1 MKNLVSEEL
10 RRWEGLTTIIPSRSL
25 DTKPTSSPPHSTNNT
40 DSDDDDDFEDVPD
53 KEGFELEALAPPA
66 PQSSSNADKSTKSF
80 TAAVSTS
87 TSTSWKLWGREEE
100 ANDPTTL
107 QATLRKK
114 METHKE
120 KHKTHEKS
128 GENFS
133 QEKSAENPSSFLG
146 KTSERKERLLRL
158 APKLP
163 FDIDLYH
170 WEDKDLKAPAIQ
182 M

>member
-10 RRWEGLTTIIPSRSL
+10 RRWDGLTTIIPSRSL
-25 DTKPTSSPPHSTNNT
+25 DTKPTSSPDFTNNT

-53 KEGFELEALAPPA
+53 KEGFELEALAPPV
-66 PQSSSNADKSTKSF
+66 QSSKTVDKSTKSL
-80 TAAVSTS
+80 ASAVSTS
-87 TSTSWKLWGREEE
+87 ASTSWKLWGREQEA

-114 METHKE
+114 MKTHKE

-128 GENFS
+128 GESLS